1 MKVTVENK
9 KGLEK
14 DLKVFIDKKTISG
27 FMDEK
32 YEEIRKDV
40 VIKGFRPGKV
50 PTEILK
56 RQFGKAVYG
65 EVIDKLLK
73 DTTTKALEEN
83 KIKPAGQPK
92 IDLKSFGEG
101 KDLEYI
107 ISVTELPEVSAKGLS
122 SIKVD
127 EYIVKIDPNETDKRI
142 NEIAKSQNNF
152 KDAEANYISK
162 MNDLVIF
169 DYKGTIDGI
178 EFKGN
183 EGKNTQLV
191 LGKDLFIKGFDKQLE
206 GVKSG
211 DTKNVEVNLPE
222 NFPEKDL
229 INKSAV
235 FECKVTAVRIPEKVK
250 INDDFAKNMGAKD
263 LTNLKELISKQIN
276 DEYKN
281 SLAMIT
287 KKSIL
292 EQIEKEKLD
301 QLPGNLIEQE
311 VKILSQGM
319 KEDEVKK
326 NQKSLEEQAK
336 KRIKTGLILNAF
348 GEENK
353 INVSQEEINVEIQK
367 QFRMM
372 PGQEKIVKDYYEQNP
387 AAIESLRGQI
397 YEEKIIEEI
406 KKKAKTTKKEITKEE
421 AEKILKEENENNIK
435 DPYHLDI
442 IGGGKLLEHLKVKYS
457 NYPYINF
464 HGAIIDESKI
474 GSISLYSFALINPGY
489 LGLNIVHALV
499 YGLPIISVKDGVESV
514 FHSPEFEYID
524 NKPCFIG
531 NETDETSEYLKN
543 IIMLANDFGRYR
555 SSVQNTQVALSSIS
569 LENMVGGF
577 VKALNYTQK

>member
-1 MKVTVENK
+1 MKVTIENK

-101 KDLEYI
+101 KDLEYV

-127 EYIVKIDPNETDKRI
+127 EYVVKIDPKETDKRI
-142 NEIAKSQNNF
+142 TEIAKNQNNF
-152 KDAEANYISK
+152 KDAEANYSSK

-169 DYKGTIDGI
+169 DYKGTIDGK

-222 NFPEKDL
+222 NFPEKEL

-235 FECKVTAVRIPEKVK
+235 FECKITAVRIPEEVK

-263 LTNLKELISKQIN
+263 LVNLKELISKQIN

-281 SLAMIT
+281 SLENLT
-287 KKSIL
+287 KNEIL
-292 EQIEKEKLD
+292 RQLEKFKVDQIPE
-301 QLPGNLIEQE
+301 NLIEQE
-311 VKILSQGM
+311 IKILSQGM
-319 KEDEVKK
+319 NEDEAKK
-326 NQKSLEEQAK
+326 NQNKFEETAK
-336 KRIKTGLILNAF
+336 KRIKLGLILNEF
-348 GEENK
+348 GEQNK
-353 INVSQEEINVEIQK
+353 IKVEEYEIKEEIQK
-367 QFRMM
+367 QLRMM
-372 PGQEKIVKDYYEQNP
+372 PGQEKMVMEYYQKNP
-387 AAIESLRGQI
+387 SATASLRGTI
-397 YEEKIIEEI
+397 YED
-406 KKKAKTTKKEITKEE
+406 
-421 AEKILKEENENNIK
+421 KILKLIK
-435 DPYHLDI
+435 E
-442 IGGGKLLEHLKVKYS
+442 KAKS
-457 NYPYINF
+457 N
-464 HGAIIDESKI
+464 
-474 GSISLYSFALINPGY
+474 
-489 LGLNIVHALV
+489 
-499 YGLPIISVKDGVESV
+499 
-514 FHSPEFEYID
+514 
-524 NKPCFIG
+524 
-531 NETDETSEYLKN
+531 LKN
-543 IIMLANDFGRYR
+543 ITKAEAEILLKSAHD
-555 SSVQNTQVALSSIS
+555 
-569 LENMVGGF
+569 LEHNQADDHSNKDSTDKKTKSKKKTVTPK
-577 VKALNYTQK
+577 KAVTTSKKPSKTKKVSKK

>member
-1 MKVTVENK
+1 MKVKVENK

-14 DLKVFIDKKTISG
+14 DLIVFIDKKTIAE

-107 ISVTELPEVSAKGLS
+107 ISVTELPQVSAKGLS
-122 SIKVD
+122 SIKVE
-127 EYIVKIDPNETDKRI
+127 EYVVKIDPKEADKRI
-142 NEIAKSQNNF
+142 SDIAKSQNNF
-152 KDAEANYISK
+152 KDAEANYNSK
-162 MNDLVIF
+162 QNDLVVF
-169 DYKGTIDGI
+169 DYKGTIDDK

-183 EGKNTQLV
+183 EGKNTQIV

-211 DTKNVEVNLPE
+211 DTKKVEVKLPE

-229 INKSAV
+229 VNKTAV
-235 FECKVTAVRIPEKVK
+235 FECKITKVRVPEDVKV
-250 INDDFAKNMGAKD
+250 NDDFAKNMGAKD
-263 LTNLKELISKQIN
+263 LANLKELISKQIN

-281 SLAMIT
+281 SLDMIT
-287 KKSIL
+287 KKKIL
-292 EQIEKEKLD
+292 EQIENQKLD
-301 QLPGNLIEQE
+301 QLPGNLVEQE
-311 VKILSQGM
+311 VKMLSQGM
-319 KEDEVKK
+319 KDDEIKKKQKNLED
-326 NQKSLEEQAK
+326 QAK

-353 INVSQEEINVEIQK
+353 IKVSQEEINSEIQK

-372 PGQEKIVKDYYEQNP
+372 PGQEKIVKDYYEKNP
-387 AAIESLRGQI
+387 EAIDSLRGQI
-397 YEEKIIEEI
+397 YEEKIIKEI
-406 KKKAKTTKKEITKEE
+406 KNKAKTTKKEITKEE
-421 AEKILKEENENNIK
+421 AERILKDENENN
-435 DPYHLDI
+435 
-442 IGGGKLLEHLKVKYS
+442 LKEQAK
-457 NYPYINF
+457 
-464 HGAIIDESKI
+464 
-474 GSISLYSFALINPGY
+474 
-489 LGLNIVHALV
+489 
-499 YGLPIISVKDGVESV
+499 
-514 FHSPEFEYID
+514 ID
-524 NKPCFIG
+524 NNEGEAKKIKKIETKKKDLKTKSKETKKSAAKPK
-531 NETDETSEYLKN
+531 KN
-543 IIMLANDFGRYR
+543 KKG
-555 SSVQNTQVALSSIS
+555 
-569 LENMVGGF
+569 
-577 VKALNYTQK
+577 